1 MPATVFIGIMRV
13 TTVFLFGVACLVVA
27 PAWHA
32 DGAYWWA
39 PGLAVALGAVPM
51 LFVMYTTRPF
61 VTWIHLSL
69 PASAR
74 ESQEAALTYARN
86 LPSNA
91 KLHIG
96 TMGLNIQ
103 PQRSEVKLTDVG
115 PVKSMFRPVTFGV
128 INPGVARDKWWKQ
141 KSLFFYTK
149 EGSGTGKDTRNS
161 VPGAWE
167 NVLRH
172 ILKT

>member
-1 MPATVFIGIMRV
+1 MSGCGACMACRRCLLVGAG
-13 TTVFLFGVACLVVA
+13 FGYLSILSVPPLRGKTLT
-27 PAWHA
+27 
-32 DGAYWWA
+32 DL
-39 PGLAVALGAVPM
+39 LAVALGAVPM

-69 PASAR
+69 PASVR
-74 ESQEAALTYARN
+74 ESPEAVLTYARN

-141 KSLFFYTK
+141 KSLLFYTK

-161 VPGAWE
+161 VPGVWE